1 MILSTSLRRRRVAA
15 GSLTLGA
22 GLMAFG
28 VLAPMAEAASVE
40 PVAYDGNPACPD
52 GLIEFKIDDIVELPD
67 NGTYTA
73 DTLNVE
79 IKPDDAVLPA
89 GFTIELDNVTGG
101 ANATFDWAAYDDD
114 GDFPI
119 DIVLVKAGNGG
130 NQYTYPAPGA
140 VSDTGLVSPKP
151 SISHI
156 SFCFDVPETSDDGGT
171 DNPSLDDGGTDDPT
185 TTDDGSTDDVGGTT
199 GSVDDGGTDYTTTDD
214 GGTDDPT
221 TTDDVGGTTGTVDDG
236 GTDDPTTTDDVGG
249 TTGTVDDGGTDDPT
263 TTDDVAGTTGT
274 VDDGGTGTEV
284 KGRTVT
290 RPGTEVLG
298 RTTLPATG
306 AEDHSLILLGGALIL
321 AGFVSLVMS
330 REVLTRS

>member
-1 MILSTSLRRRRVAA
+1 MILDKSLRRRRIAA

-28 VLAPMAEAASVE
+28 LLATTAQAASVE
-40 PVAYDGNPACPD
+40 PVAYDGNPACPA

-67 NGTYTA
+67 DGIYTA
-73 DTLNVE
+73 ATPKVE
-79 IKPDDAVLPA
+79 VKPDDAVLPA
-89 GFTIELDNVTGG
+89 GFLIELGNVTGG
-101 ANATFDWAAYDDD
+101 ANATFDWAARDDL

-140 VSDTGLVSPKP
+140 VADTGLVSPKP

-156 SFCFDVPETSDDGGT
+156 SFCFDIPETSDDGGT

-185 TTDDGSTDDVGGTT
+185 TTDDVGATT
-199 GSVDDGGTDYTTTDD
+199 GS
-214 GGTDDPT
+214 
-221 TTDDVGGTTGTVDDG
+221 
-236 GTDDPTTTDDVGG
+236 
-249 TTGTVDDGGTDDPT
+249 
-263 TTDDVAGTTGT
+263 

-284 KGRTVT
+284 KGRSIT
-290 RPGTEVLG
+290 RPETEVLG

-306 AEDHSLILLGGALIL
+306 AKDHSLTLLGGALIL
-321 AGFVSLVMS
+321 AGCVSLVMS
-330 REVLTRS
+330 REVLARS

>member
-1 MILSTSLRRRRVAA
+1 MISQNSPRRRRIAA
-15 GSLTLGA
+15 GTLTLGA
-22 GLMAFG
+22 GLMTFG
-28 VLAPMAEAASVE
+28 LLAPMAEASSVE

-67 NGTYTA
+67 NGTYTEA
-73 DTLNVE
+73 TPKVE
-79 IKPDDAVLPA
+79 VKPEGAVLPA

-101 ANATFDWAAYDDD
+101 ANASFDWAARDDD

-119 DIVLVKAGNGG
+119 DIVLVKAGDGG

-140 VSDTGLVSPKP
+140 VADTGLVSPKP

-156 SFCFDVPETSDDGGT
+156 SFCFDLPETSDDGGT

-185 TTDDGSTDDVGGTT
+185 TTTDDVGGTT
-199 GSVDDGGTDYTTTDD
+199 GGTDDPTTDGDTDGDTDGGTDYPTTGGTDDPTTTTDD
-214 GGTDDPT
+214 VGGTTGGTDDPTTTGGTDDPT
-221 TTDDVGGTTGTVDDG
+221 TTDDVGATTGTVDDG
-236 GTDDPTTTDDVGG
+236 D
-249 TTGTVDDGGTDDPT
+249 
-263 TTDDVAGTTGT
+263 
-274 VDDGGTGTEV
+274 TGTEV
-284 KGRTVT
+284 KGRSIT
-290 RPGTEVLG
+290 RPQTEVLG

-330 REVLTRS
+330 REVLTRT